1 MRPDHERTM
10 FDNRKSIT
18 QVIAPLEHRQH
29 VNLVGRRD
37 LEFVLQDWG
46 FVEKLSLTPRSSD
59 QLSEQITAMRN
70 QLVGEEVVA
79 GDEVVK
85 LSALIE
91 AAKVSGMKDL
101 SITITKAA
109 LLKLH
114 GSASKLAMPDGS
126 QLRFSAEQSGD
137 VTMYVRFH

>member
-1 MRPDHERTM
+1 M
-10 FDNRKSIT
+10 FENRKSIT

-37 LEFVLQDWG
+37 LEFVLRDWG

-59 QLSEQITAMRN
+59 QIGEQITAMRAH
-70 QLVGEEVVA
+70 LVGEEVVA

-85 LSALIE
+85 LSALIA
-91 AAKVSGMKDL
+91 AAKASEMRDL
-101 SITITKAA
+101 SITITKPA

-114 GSASKLAMPDGS
+114 GGGRKLSMPAGS

-137 VTMYVRFH
+137 VTMYVKFH